1 MQEPKKKTIEKSTRK
16 RIRAVAGK
24 KKDAFPKPK
33 KAVARVT
40 YKGGSKY
47 YKPTKFDIGFIVR
60 KNNDKPAFVNP
71 KILSVAKRVF
81 KKKTVYSWQTS
92 KVVVFTVSVLII
104 SLFLQGA
111 VYLSSAKDASGEI
124 LGVATSAYEDL
135 NLANQSLGDQNF
147 ESALQLF
154 SSAQSNLEIAQGKLD
169 EYKTLTLI
177 NSQAKSADNIL
188 SGAYLLSQA
197 GAKLTQ
203 ALQLFDEVAISDQ
216 GIQTENFNKRL
227 RQNKLLLKDSLGLL
241 KQAQDNFDK
250 STNLPANY
258 FETLEEAK
266 RQVGELSGLLQG
278 LVTLEDLYLAFF
290 DGAPKTYLLVFQNY
304 DEARATGGFIGTYGV
319 LKIDQGK
326 IQKLSIQSVYEFDG
340 SFLDK
345 TAAPG
350 PFQPEIQKWGL
361 RDANWF
367 VDFRQSSQ
375 KLLEFYEKGKET
387 VDGVVAFTPKIFSDL
402 LRIVGPIHME
412 QHDAVLTPYNFQDVV
427 QRKTSIE
434 YDLELNQPKKFLAD
448 FALIMLNRLNNLD
461 KEQWFS
467 FFQVLQSNLLE
478 KHILLYSKET
488 ETQSQIENLGFG
500 GRVLAAEKDYLSLV
514 NSNLGG
520 TKTDLDIVQKVDLK
534 TRILSDGTVINSLQ
548 IERQNTASEGNRN
561 YMRVLVPKGSK
572 LISASG
578 LILDPHFA
586 SISQGFKTDL
596 DLASW
601 DRGELQFDK
610 VFVREEAGKTEF
622 AGWSETNPDE
632 ISQINFTYSL
642 PFKVNPTFLNRTAI
656 YSMVFQKQLGSLPL
670 SFDQRLEFEGLKQV
684 WLTTNA
690 TSEDNQANFNFKSTR
705 DGYWAVVFLKD

>member
-1 MQEPKKKTIEKSTRK
+1 MKEQRKKTIEKSARK
-16 RIRAVAGK
+16 RIRIAAGK
-24 KKDAFPKPK
+24 KKNASLRPK
-33 KAVARVT
+33 KAVTRVT
-40 YKGGSKY
+40 YEGGSKY

-60 KNNDKPAFVNP
+60 KNDDRPAFINP
-71 KILSVAKRVF
+71 KILSVPKRVF
-81 KKKTVYSWQTS
+81 KKKIVYSWPAS
-92 KVVVFTVSVLII
+92 KVAAFTVSVLVI

-135 NLANQSLGDQNF
+135 NLANQSLGNQNF

-154 SSAQSNLEIAQGKLD
+154 SSAQSNLEIAQGKLH
-169 EYKTLTLI
+169 EYKALTLI

-197 GAKLTQ
+197 GEKITQ
-203 ALQLFDEVAISDQ
+203 ALRLFDEVAISEQ
-216 GIQTENFNKRL
+216 GIQTENFNKKL
-227 RQNKLLLKDSLGLL
+227 RQNKLLLKDSLDLL
-241 KQAQDNFDK
+241 KQAQEHFDK
-250 STNLPANY
+250 STDLPANY

-266 RQVGELSGLLQG
+266 KQAGELSGLLQG

-290 DGAPKTYLLVFQNY
+290 DGLPKTYLLVFQNY

-319 LKIDQGK
+319 LKIDQGQ
-326 IQKLSIQSVYEFDG
+326 IQKLNIQSVYEFDG
-340 SFLDK
+340 SFLDN

-367 VDFRQSSQ
+367 ADFRQSSQ

-387 VDGVVAFTPKIFSDL
+387 ADGVVAFTPKIFSDL

-412 QHDAVLTPYNFQDVV
+412 QYDAVLTPYNFQDVA
-427 QRKTSIE
+427 QQKTSVE
-434 YDLELNQPKKFLAD
+434 YDLEQNQPKKFLAD
-448 FALIMLNRLNNLD
+448 FALILLNRLNNLD

-478 KHILLYSKET
+478 KHILLFSKET
-488 ETQSQIENLGFG
+488 ATQSQIENLGFG
-500 GRVLAAEKDYLSLV
+500 GRVLVAKKDYLSIV

-520 TKTDLDIVQKVDLK
+520 TKTDLDIVQRVDLK
-534 TRILSDGTVINSLQ
+534 TRILTDGTVINNLQ
-548 IERQNTASEGNRN
+548 IERQNPTLESNRN

-578 LILDPHFA
+578 LTPDPHFA
-586 SISQGFKTDL
+586 SISPGFKTDP
-596 DLASW
+596 DLALW
-601 DRGELQFDK
+601 DKGELRFDK

-622 AGWSETNPDE
+622 AGWSVTNENE
-632 ISQINFTYSL
+632 ISQINFIYSL
-642 PFKVNPTFLNRTAI
+642 PFKVSPTFLNRTAI

-670 SFDQRLEFEGLKQV
+670 EFDQRLEFEGLKQV
-684 WLTTNA
+684 WLTANA
-690 TSEDNQANFNFKSTR
+690 TSEDNQVSFNFRSAR
-705 DGYWAVVFLKD
+705 DGYWAAVFMKD